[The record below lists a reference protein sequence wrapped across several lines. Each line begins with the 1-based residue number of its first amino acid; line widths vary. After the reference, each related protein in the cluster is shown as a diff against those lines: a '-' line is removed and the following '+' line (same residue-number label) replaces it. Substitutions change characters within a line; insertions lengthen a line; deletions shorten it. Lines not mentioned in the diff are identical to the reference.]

1 MPVSGWLLDESNPQV
16 DDFCSREGSK
26 AWHKLAGL
34 RAAGKCKLDRPSRHG
49 VESRNR
55 RAYMANMKGQRNDG
69 KRKDG
74 KKERAKKTWKQDRGG
89 MESLT

>member
-1 MPVSGWLLDESNPQV
+1 
-16 DDFCSREGSK
+16 
-26 AWHKLAGL
+26 
-34 RAAGKCKLDRPSRHG
+34 
-49 VESRNR
+49 
-55 RAYMANMKGQRNDG
+55 MKGQRNDG